1 MLDITS
7 ETSTLVGEDEA
18 ILNRLSPLFT
28 VGPTK
33 YGGRGCFTSQP
44 VPAQAIVFEARQP
57 FASTVTRAFK
67 KEVCCYCFHYDD
79 GKTLKSRLSK
89 PQGKNSNLL
98 LYFCSPTCVAA
109 FEQADPD
116 KVLFDSLM
124 AIEQHQQLE
133 DPEPVEPELS
143 GSLLAETIDRQWT
156 EAEQW
161 HDKVMAMKPLKRLKL
176 IPKLSESDYMEAK
189 YVVAA
194 LFRMHDLADESN
206 ALTSTYYGDV
216 TDREADAMELVMFNL
231 LQLTEDEKVH
241 RYPYL
246 LDAYINIYKF
256 LYLVVRPELQRYI
269 TPSTIRA
276 CIGRNLSNA
285 FGIWSQSQTAEEDR
299 EFFGFGVYP
308 LALFFNHLCEPNII
322 KKRVGRKLT
331 FTALRDIAEG
341 EELCIDYGNYLNEP
355 VETRRRELAEWF
367 FDCGCGKCS
376 RELAAQS

>member
-1 MLDITS
+1 MLELNS
-7 ETSTLVGEDEA
+7 ETSTLVGDDEA

-33 YGGRGCFTSQP
+33 YGGRGCFTAQP
-44 VPAQAIVFEARQP
+44 VPAKAIVFEARQP
-57 FASTVTRAFK
+57 FATTVTRAFK
-67 KEVCCYCFHYDD
+67 KEVCCYCFHYED

-89 PQGKNSNLL
+89 SQGKNLSLL

-124 AIEQHQQLE
+124 AIEQHQQLD
-133 DPEPVEPELS
+133 DPEPVEPDLS
-143 GSLLAETIDRQWT
+143 SLLLSEAIEQLWA

-161 HDKVMAMKPLKRLKL
+161 HKKVLAMKPLKRLKL

-194 LFRMHDLADESN
+194 LYRMYDLAHEPS
-206 ALTSTYYGDV
+206 ALSSTYYGEV
-216 TDREADAMELVMFNL
+216 SDREAEAMELAMFNL
-231 LQLTEDEKVH
+231 LQLTENEKVH

-256 LYLVVRPELQRYI
+256 LYLVARPELQLYI

-285 FGIWSQSQTAEEDR
+285 FGIWSQSQSVAEDR

-308 LALFFNHLCEPNII
+308 LALFFNHLCEPNIV
-322 KKRVGRKLT
+322 KKREGRKLT
-331 FTALRDIAEG
+331 FHALRDIDEG

-355 VETRRRELAEWF
+355 VEVRRRELAEWF
-367 FDCGCGKCS
+367 FDCGCDKCT
-376 RELAAQS
+376 RELAAQP